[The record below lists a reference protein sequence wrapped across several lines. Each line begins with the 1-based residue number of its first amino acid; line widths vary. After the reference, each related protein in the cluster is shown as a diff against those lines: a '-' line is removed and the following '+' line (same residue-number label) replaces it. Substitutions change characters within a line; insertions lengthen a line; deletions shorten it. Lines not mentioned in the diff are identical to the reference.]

1 MRWPP
6 IKKEASGGESSET
19 VAAIGKNP
27 FLNSLESWHAWYTQP
42 WLRARNAQA
51 RSSSPGPTLS
61 DFEVQYEIGEG
72 LTSKVYL
79 ARIKGAK
86 QMAPE
91 KNDNV
96 VLKVMRK
103 ESVLSDKLVVKDL
116 AEDEIRMLM
125 SAQKSQHVI
134 RLMGTFE
141 SATHIYMVMEW
152 APCDFFQLMTDHF
165 GSERYWY
172 NVKIYAG
179 QVLIALEDLHRA
191 GLIYCDLKPENL
203 LVSLDGSIKV
213 SDLGLATRFSKNGN
227 NFSRVCGTAEY
238 MSPEMILQ
246 SSLKGYNHMTD
257 IWSFG
262 ILIYEMLTC
271 TTPFKQMAGS
281 SSEKDIFYQIRN
293 HKTVDIQ
300 IKHKVTTKAKNIVL
314 GLLTRDPNQRLGSK
328 DTPGKYASIR
338 EHPWFAPLNWIALEK
353 GVVSPSIF
361 PRASTSMYKPV
372 SDDLS

>member
-203 LVSLDGSIKV
+203 LVCLDGSLKL
-213 SDLGLATRFSKNGN
+213 SDMGLATPFPKQGTDLPRM
-227 NFSRVCGTAEY
+227 CGTPEY
-238 MSPEMILQ
+238 MSPEMLSKP
-246 SSLKGYNHMTD
+246 SSVGCNHMTD

-262 ILIYEMLTC
+262 ILIHEILTG
-271 TTPFKQMAGS
+271 TTPFKRSQGNA
-281 SSEKDIFYQIRN
+281 SSEDIFNDIRN
-293 HKTVDIQ
+293 HITIDVQ
-300 IKHKVTTKAKNIVL
+300 VEYEVTKEAKSLIT
-314 GLLTRDPNQRLGSK
+314 GLLTRDPRHRLGSK
-328 DTPGKYASIR
+328 DTSGKYTSIR
-338 EHPWFAPLNWIALEK
+338 GHVWFAPLNWDAVEK
-353 GVVSPSIF
+353 GSHTPSIF
-361 PRASTSMYKPV
+361 PQASRAMYKSV
-372 SDDLS
+372 SNKHS